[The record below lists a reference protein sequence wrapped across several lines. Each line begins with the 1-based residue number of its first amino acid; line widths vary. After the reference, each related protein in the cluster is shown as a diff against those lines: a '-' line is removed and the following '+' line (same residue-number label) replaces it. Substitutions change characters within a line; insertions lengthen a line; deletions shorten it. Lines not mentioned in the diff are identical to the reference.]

1 MQPDPISPE
10 SQKPFFPDVVI
21 SGSPHGDDE
30 LSPTPELIN
39 NHSPARIGPL
49 RRSPHSQRNHL
60 PRQSSPLIQVNVDL
74 PHEGHDSPY
83 SHSASTSVEDE
94 RTPNTK
100 GLLDP
105 VNALQLLIASSD
117 SDVPPVQTT
126 KDDSNQVPLV
136 VVDAPKHDSDTTTVQ
151 PSPKPPSRP
160 RTIRFHSRVR
170 IASGIHHTSSHSH
183 HQSVADR
190 YWSGDKDDV
199 AQEEPRRSGSDFSS
213 RSGSPSSSISAPLRS
228 RSRTGS
234 EEEGRTF
241 TWAPLG
247 RRIGLLANSRNHA
260 RRNVASQETNGN
272 GDTDRTHL
280 LPRTRS
286 RRSYVEGEGVQPGDD
301 NFSDDEFR
309 QDLNPE
315 EVDSVFGKWPTRL
328 TNRHW
333 WWWQF
338 EPVCCCFLTSD
349 HE

>member
-1 MQPDPISPE
+1 MQADPISPE
-10 SQKPFFPDVVI
+10 SHKRSFRDVVI
-21 SGSPHGDDE
+21 SGSPQGDV
-30 LSPTPELIN
+30 PTPELIN
-39 NHSPARIGPL
+39 NSPARVGPL

-60 PRQSSPLIQVNVDL
+60 PRRSSPLIQVNVDL
-74 PHEGHDSPY
+74 PDEEPYSDSP
-83 SHSASTSVEDE
+83 STSVEDGHHSD
-94 RTPNTK
+94 TK
-100 GLLDP
+100 SILDP
-105 VNALQLLIASSD
+105 VNALQLLIPNSE

-126 KDDSNQVPLV
+126 KDDSSGVPFV
-136 VVDAPKHDSDTTTVQ
+136 ADNPKRDSIAS
-151 PSPKPPSRP
+151 PSPISPSRP

-170 IASGIHHTSSHSH
+170 IASGIHHTSSHSRQ
-183 HQSVADR
+183 QSASDR
-190 YWSGDKDDV
+190 NWSGDKDDV
-199 AQEEPRRSGSDFSS
+199 AQEEPHPSSSDFSS

-234 EEEGRTF
+234 EEEGRGS

-247 RRIGLLANSRNHA
+247 RRIRLLASGRNHA
-260 RRNVASQETNGN
+260 RRNAASQDTNGN
-272 GDTDRTHL
+272 SDSTTNGDTERTHL
-280 LPRTRS
+280 LPRNRS

-301 NFSDDEFR
+301 NFCDDEFR

-333 WWWQF
+333 WWWQL